1 MTEREFALKIASF
14 ATAIAEL
21 NVGGDVNEEYMR
33 GQIELAT
40 DVVGFSDDP
49 EPVRELLA
57 AFVAAI
63 HEHDERE
70 SRRARRAH
78 N

>member
-1 MTEREFALKIASF
+1 MTEREFALKIADF
-14 ATAIAEL
+14 ATLIAGL
-21 NVGGDVNEEYMR
+21 NDDGDANEEYMR

-40 DVVGFSDDP
+40 EIVGFADDP

-78 N
+78 Y